1 MIVCICLS
9 FHQRNCDRKDDGIVL
24 VSIFKL
30 VGILRYTTVKVRI
43 PNLPFINLKIELLAT
58 KKLYQKNA
66 NDGVIFFFWSGDGVI
81 FY

>member
-9 FHQRNCDRKDDGIVL
+9 FHQLNCDRKDDGIVL

-30 VGILRYTTVKVRI
+30 VGTLPYTTVRVRI

-58 KKLYQKNA
+58 KKTLPKKCKTMVLYFIRNK
-66 NDGVIFFFWSGDGVI
+66 
-81 FY
+81 